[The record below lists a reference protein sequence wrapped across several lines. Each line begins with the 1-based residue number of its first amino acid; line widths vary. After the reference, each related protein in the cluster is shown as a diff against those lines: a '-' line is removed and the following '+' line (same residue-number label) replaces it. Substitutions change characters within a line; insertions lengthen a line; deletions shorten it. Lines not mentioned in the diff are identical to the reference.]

1 MRDVRLE
8 GLWWL
13 PSNSEEKIAGILSFI
28 GDTRP
33 TLRLIGAFTHA
44 EECSSGA
51 YEVSVPEKHAL
62 IHGLC
67 EHHEIT
73 LVDCNQS
80 KLSRSSVRQWRQ
92 SLQARQLLVGIWLD
106 QPEEA
111 CFDRIIVDVDNLLG
125 WSGLTGFRNE
135 DEDFDRIQCRWYQP
149 QSLAAQI
156 GQTSVRVSI
165 GRWEVGTKLWA
176 DRTEQSIQESASFAV
191 DVPDMQSADALIG
204 EWVKPLQD
212 LLTLATGQACGVH
225 KITLRS
231 RQQGNNTAITQRP
244 TDVQVFLQP
253 VYRSRS
259 DESAMPPERMLFT
272 LRDMQFS
279 DVLPSWLTVSR
290 QLSPAPEMILG
301 LRYINRSYT
310 ENRLITAVAAA
321 EALHRRLLPDK
332 TYVSDREFD
341 QIRAAVLDTIPEAHH
356 EWLNAR
362 LWNEPTLKQRLMQLV
377 ERLGTELVEPFMPR
391 PNRWANAAKD
401 SRNTLVHRFPVSSP
415 PTGIDMYVLA
425 QMTSAVLT
433 LNLLHEIG
441 VPRDHLSRIVRNH
454 ESFRWIAEEG
464 PNLMPSLFQR
474 AALKQNG
481 SPRTGRSRRTGAV
494 RVWHRLKRL
503 IRKVAPTWRKLQP
516 PRPRLAPAGC
526 AHASAVLSRLLR
538 RVFLGLAM
546 VA

>member
-1 MRDVRLE
+1 MRDVTLE

-13 PSNSEEKIAGILSFI
+13 PSNPEEKIAGILSFT

-44 EECSSGA
+44 EQLSTGA
-51 YEVSVPEKHAL
+51 YEITVPEKHAL
-62 IHGLC
+62 IYGLC
-67 EHHEIT
+67 ERHEIT
-73 LVDCNQS
+73 LVDCTTS
-80 KLSRSSVRQWRQ
+80 RLSRSSVRQWRH

-135 DEDFDRIQCRWYQP
+135 DEDLDRIQCRWYQP

-165 GRWEVGTKLWA
+165 GSWQVGTKLWA

-191 DVPDMQSADALIG
+191 NVPEMQSADALIR

-225 KITLRS
+225 NITLRS
-231 RQQGNNTAITQRP
+231 RQQGNNATAITQRP
-244 TDVQVFLQP
+244 TDVQVYLQP

-259 DESAMPPERMLFT
+259 DEPAMPPERMLFT

-279 DVLPSWLTVSR
+279 DVLPSWLAVSR

-301 LRYINRSYT
+301 LRYIDRSYA

-321 EALHRRLLPDK
+321 EALHRRLLPEN
-332 TYVSDREFD
+332 TYVSETEFE
-341 QIRAAVLDTIPEAHH
+341 QIRSALLDAIPEAHH
-356 EWLNAR
+356 EWLKQR
-362 LWNEPTLKQRLMQLV
+362 MWNEPSFKQRLMQLV

-391 PNRWANAAKD
+391 PNRWANEARD
-401 SRNTLVHRFPVSSP
+401 TRNTLVHRFPVSSP
-415 PTGIDMYVLA
+415 PTGAKMYVLA

-441 VPRDHLSRIVRNH
+441 VRRDHLSRIVRNH

-464 PNLMPSLFQR
+464 PDLMPSLFQR
-474 AALKQNG
+474 AALEQNDA
-481 SPRTGRSRRTGAV
+481 PRMGRSGRTRAM
-494 RVWHRLKRL
+494 RVWDRLKRL
-503 IRKVAPTWRKLQP
+503 IR
-516 PRPRLAPAGC
+516 
-526 AHASAVLSRLLR
+526 
-538 RVFLGLAM
+538 
-546 VA
+546 